1 MLNINPREKLCA
13 FPAGVVECQ
22 CLRYRAPSLE
32 RLGVCSP
39 DAFDASILRFFN
51 KLKKREGEM
60 EEGKKESEGKKNLIR
75 LHLKERSH
83 EQKRR
88 FDLLV

>member
-51 KLKKREGEM
+51 KLKKKRGRDGGRK
-60 EEGKKESEGKKNLIR
+60 EGK
-75 LHLKERSH
+75 
-83 EQKRR
+83 
-88 FDLLV
+88 

>member
-39 DAFDASILRFFN
+39 DAFDAPILRFFS
-51 KLKKREGEM
+51 KLKKKRERMM
-60 EEGKKESEGKKNLIR
+60 EEGKKESEGKKKLNPSSF
-75 LHLKERSH
+75 ER
-83 EQKRR
+83 EKP
-88 FDLLV
+88 

>member
-51 KLKKREGEM
+51 KLKKKRVM
-60 EEGKKESEGKKNLIR
+60 EEGKKEKK
-75 LHLKERSH
+75 KPRSV
-83 EQKRR
+83 
-88 FDLLV
+88 FI

>member
-39 DAFDASILRFFN
+39 DAFDASILRFFS
-51 KLKKREGEM
+51 KLKKKRVM
-60 EEGKKESEGKKNLIR
+60 EEGKKGKKT
-75 LHLKERSH
+75 RSV
-83 EQKRR
+83 
-88 FDLLV
+88 FI